1 MLDNHVSED
10 SSRNNCYGTDVVV
23 RYPVKNEEEE
33 EEANGSIMAV
43 QRIKKTSRDTVPVH
57 LIDRLSRVLFPASYG
72 VFVVVFWVVC
82 ATQSPQKEQL
92 DLC

>member
-1 MLDNHVSED
+1 MDNHVSED

-23 RYPVKNEEEE
+23 RYPVKNEEED
-33 EEANGSIMAV
+33 EANGSVIEV
-43 QRIKKTSRDTVPVH
+43 QRKRKTSRDIVPVH
-57 LIDRLSRVLFPASYG
+57 SIDRLSRALFPASYG

-82 ATQSPQKEQL
+82 ATQSPQREQL

>member
-1 MLDNHVSED
+1 MDNHVSED

-23 RYPVKNEEEE
+23 RYPVKNEEED
-33 EEANGSIMAV
+33 EANGSIMAV
-43 QRIKKTSRDTVPVH
+43 QRRKTTSREIVPVH

-82 ATQSPQKEQL
+82 ATQSPQKEKL